1 MPVALKIALLFGG
14 TWLGSLVLSL
24 ISTGIAA
31 GVTSRWSAQ
40 RVGGVMLLIMALDVV
55 FAIAGS
61 FVLWRGLATNLPATG
76 PRVVLLLGHAAL
88 QLATVAVVILMTFVG
103 FNR

>member
-31 GVTSRWSAQ
+31 GATSRWSAS
-40 RVGGVMLLIMALDVV
+40 RVGGVMLLVMVLDVV
-55 FAIAGS
+55 FAAVGS
-61 FVLWRGLATNLPATG
+61 FMLWRGLAANLPATA
-76 PRVVLLLGHAAL
+76 PRVVLLLGHVAL
-88 QLATVAVVILMTFVG
+88 QLATVAVVILMTFVV